1 MSMDSTNL
9 RDLSQL
15 RSLLDGFAAQNAAKR
30 AVHFPEAVKQLRNLL
45 RELTEA
51 LRARDYAGFQSADE
65 ALHRG
70 IIGIAGV
77 PFLLE
82 SWLVVWRG
90 LKELHQ
96 KGFQE
101 CFTDTQSLRE
111 EHEYL
116 VETIALGDEVAAED
130 AGRRHVQAVWFL
142 FEEQQGTA
150 SGRAD
155 EPLQR
160 ATAHIAFRMH
170 RSLRLD
176 QVAKT
181 ICFTSAGNLS
191 RLFRQQYGVSFQG
204 YLQKVRLEKA
214 ADLLGTTHLP
224 VTWIARRVGYL
235 DVSRFGQHFKRRF
248 GFTPSHWREQP
259 RGRSI

>member
-1 MSMDSTNL
+1 MNSTDL

-30 AVHFPEAVKQLRNLL
+30 ALHSPEAVKQLRHLL

-51 LRARDYAGFQSADE
+51 LRARDYAAFQRTDE
-65 ALHRG
+65 ALHRA
-70 IIGIAGV
+70 IIGLAGV

-96 KGFQE
+96 TGFEE
-101 CFTDTQSLRE
+101 CFTDTHSLRE

-130 AGRRHVQAVWFL
+130 AERRHVQAVWFL
-142 FEEQQGTA
+142 LEAQQGA
-150 SGRAD
+150 SSGQTDA
-155 EPLQR
+155 PLQR

-170 RSLRLD
+170 CPLRLE

-181 ICFTSAGNLS
+181 IGFTSAGNLS

-214 ADLLGTTHLP
+214 ADLLGTTQLP
-224 VTWIARRVGYL
+224 VVLIARRVGYR

-248 GFTPSHWREQP
+248 GLTPSKWRDS
-259 RGRSI
+259 R

>member
-1 MSMDSTNL
+1 M
-9 RDLSQL
+9 RD
-15 RSLLDGFAAQNAAKR
+15 
-30 AVHFPEAVKQLRNLL
+30 
-45 RELTEA
+45 
-51 LRARDYAGFQSADE
+51 RDYAAFQGADE
-65 ALHRG
+65 ALHRA
-70 IIGIAGV
+70 IIGLAGV

-90 LKELHQ
+90 LKKLHQ
-96 KGFQE
+96 RGFEE
-101 CFTDTQSLRE
+101 CFTDTHSLRE

-116 VETIALGDEVAAED
+116 VETIARGDAVAAED

-142 FEEQQGTA
+142 LEEQQGA
-150 SGRAD
+150 PSGQAD
-155 EPLQR
+155 TPVQR

-170 RSLRLD
+170 CPLRLE

-181 ICFTSAGNLS
+181 IGFTSAGNLS
-191 RLFRQQYGVSFQG
+191 RLFRQQHGVSFQG

-224 VTWIARRVGYL
+224 VVWIARRVGYR

-248 GFTPSHWREQP
+248 GLPASQWREQ
-259 RGRSI
+259 RSARSVKAQGDVTNFLPIDSRRTV